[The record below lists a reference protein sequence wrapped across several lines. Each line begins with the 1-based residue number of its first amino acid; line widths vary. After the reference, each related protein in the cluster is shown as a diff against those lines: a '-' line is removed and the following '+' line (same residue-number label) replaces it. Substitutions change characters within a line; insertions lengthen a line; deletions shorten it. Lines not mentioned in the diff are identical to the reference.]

1 MIVQWWIV
9 LVEQQLCKDRVSV
22 SLYLVVAG
30 SLVCMLILQPE
41 NKHFCG
47 WLPVVHG
54 YSSMDGLHFVCL
66 GSASGPSG
74 HYAC

>member
-30 SLVCMLILQPE
+30 SLVSMLILQPE
-41 NKHFCG
+41 NNIFVGG
-47 WLPVVHG
+47 WVV
-54 YSSMDGLHFVCL
+54 
-66 GSASGPSG
+66 
-74 HYAC
+74 ACSTWI